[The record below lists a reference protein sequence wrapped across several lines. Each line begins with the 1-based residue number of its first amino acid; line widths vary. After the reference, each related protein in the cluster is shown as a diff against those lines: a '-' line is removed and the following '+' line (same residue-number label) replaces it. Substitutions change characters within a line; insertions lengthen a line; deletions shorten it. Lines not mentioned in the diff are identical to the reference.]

1 MKAAVLH
8 QFGETPRYEDFPDPM
23 PGEGEVL
30 IDVRA
35 VALENVDRMMAAGT
49 HYASR
54 QFLPTLP
61 AVVGFDGIG
70 ALEDGSL
77 VGFGGMRSP
86 YGAMADWAVVPEAN
100 TVPLPPGIDAVT
112 AAAFPTAITAFT
124 MRFAGELQP
133 GGNVLIQGATGAAGR
148 VAVRVARLLGAGR
161 VVATGRNRESLEEL
175 KSIGADA
182 VIDLMQP
189 DEALAA
195 EFKAEAAGGYDVV
208 LDFLWGRPTEVL
220 IKTFIPGAL
229 DLRKRVRLVQV
240 GEAAGPTI
248 SLPADSLRT
257 SGLEICGGSAGVTAE
272 RMTQAAEQ
280 VAAWIR
286 AGQLQLDVLP
296 MPLRDIE
303 GAWKMDF
310 HGRRVVIVPPA
321 VRN

>member
-1 MKAAVLH
+1 
-8 QFGETPRYEDFPDPM
+8 
-23 PGEGEVL
+23 
-30 IDVRA
+30 
-35 VALENVDRMMAAGT
+35 MAE
-49 HYASR
+49 R
-54 QFLPTLP
+54 
-61 AVVGFDGIG
+61 
-70 ALEDGSL
+70 
-77 VGFGGMRSP
+77 
-86 YGAMADWAVVPEAN
+86 AVVPEAN

-133 GGNVLIQGATGAAGR
+133 GGNVLIQGATGVAGR

-161 VVATGRNRESLEEL
+161 VVATGRNRESLDEL

-182 VIDLMQP
+182 VIGLTQP

-208 LDFLWGRPTEVL
+208 LDFLWARPTEVL
-220 IKTFIPGAL
+220 IKTFVPGAL
-229 DLRKRVRLVQV
+229 DLRKRVRLVLV

-248 SLPADSLRT
+248 SLLAGCAPRDF
-257 SGLEICGGSAGVTAE
+257 EICGGSAGVTAD

-296 MPLRDIE
+296 MPLRAIE

-310 HGRRVVIVPPA
+310 RGRRVVIVPPA